1 MASPAMVDRAE
12 AKHLS
17 RGLESRRLGVAAP
30 PVGRYGAAM
39 TDDNK
44 PAVSDPRSAALDA
57 QLAAMD
63 PRREL
68 VYRCALMSLS
78 PHCRSDADWQKR
90 AAALRKQLK
99 LGEDGLSLVLREA
112 RALESQL
119 IGSAAKIAAERRQ
132 HGKRR

>member
-1 MASPAMVDRAE
+1 
-12 AKHLS
+12 
-17 RGLESRRLGVAAP
+17 
-30 PVGRYGAAM
+30 M

-78 PHCRSDADWQKR
+78 PHCRSDANWQKR
-90 AAALRKQLK
+90 VAALRKQLK
-99 LGEDGLSLVLREA
+99 LGEDGLSLVMREA

-119 IGSAAKIAAERRQ
+119 IGSAAKIAAERREQ
-132 HGKRR
+132 GKRR